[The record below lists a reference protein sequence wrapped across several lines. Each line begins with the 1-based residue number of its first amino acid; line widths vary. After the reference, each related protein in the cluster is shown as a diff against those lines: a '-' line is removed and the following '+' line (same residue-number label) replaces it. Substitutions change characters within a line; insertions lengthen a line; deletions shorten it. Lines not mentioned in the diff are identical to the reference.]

1 MFDHH
6 ACLYTDKLD
15 ACTACT
21 IHALPHEIKGSHRE
35 ILGRSLLVIYKRF
48 SALLHI
54 DNIQCLLFYP
64 AVQTVIPA
72 MYLTSVSCPTAV
84 RSARRKLMVRT
95 VHIFLEEAEQSGYL
109 FPVAGNDIAAEKK
122 KAEYCASIAVR
133 QHDLVVE
140 QFGANAWDNVSYTLK
155 EIEPADGDL
164 GYRVKSTGEFV
175 DKEEYEKILYGY
187 WEAVAAQEGTSYADL
202 FLTEGESAENI
213 ASKRVDLIAKY
224 SDAIPVEL
232 VTVSDFRTYEVLL
245 SFNGKTISA
254 DGYEDFRFVID
265 NKDDNWKVLQ
275 GLSWAAPYP
284 EDPTGD

>member
-1 MFDHH
+1 MEPSMID
-6 ACLYTDKLD
+6 LD
-15 ACTACT
+15 
-21 IHALPHEIKGSHRE
+21 
-35 ILGRSLLVIYKRF
+35 
-48 SALLHI
+48 
-54 DNIQCLLFYP
+54 
-64 AVQTVIPA
+64 
-72 MYLTSVSCPTAV
+72 
-84 RSARRKLMVRT
+84 
-95 VHIFLEEAEQSGYL
+95 EAEQSNNL
-109 FPVAGNDIAAEKK
+109 FPALIKDNAAEKK
-122 KAEYCASIAVR
+122 KVRHYASVAVQ
-133 QHDLVVE
+133 QHDLVVGR
-140 QFGANAWDNVSYTLK
+140 FGDGAWNDVSYTLK

-254 DGYEDFRFVID
+254 DGYEDFHFVID

-284 EDPTGD
+284 EEPTGD